1 MRSGQTVTRCHTN
14 ISYLLLS
21 KAAYEHV
28 SMSCQ
33 EQTLLAGSTC
43 RPIIATAAAVP
54 YLCTISLQPTGAAAA
69 AAAAQVCKQHT
80 GVPCCGHTQPRHRA
94 SIDKAWAISPV
105 VQGLEAGKTATH
117 VTETPRELHT
127 SLSPS
132 PVAHPTQAAR
142 LLISPTTAV
151 LAGSGDSDAQQTV
164 L

>member
-14 ISYLLLS
+14 ISYSLLS

-33 EQTLLAGSTC
+33 EQTLLAGRTR

-105 VQGLEAGKTATH
+105 VQGSEAGKTATH

-132 PVAHPTQAAR
+132 PCCSPNTSCKAADQPNNC
-142 LLISPTTAV
+142 STCW
-151 LAGSGDSDAQQTV
+151 QW
-164 L
+164 